1 MSKRKSGR
9 NVHGILLL
17 DKRLGVSSNR
27 ALQEVR
33 HLFNAN
39 KAGHT
44 GSLDPLATG
53 LLPLCF
59 GEATK
64 VSALMLD
71 DNKRYQV
78 LVQLGVMT
86 DTGDAEGIVIETK
99 PVPALSVEEVQAC
112 LQKFTGEIDQIPPMY
127 SALKHNGKKLYE
139 LAREGITIERKARRI
154 RIFELKLLTGSQ
166 AGAWEPDS
174 LTLEV
179 FCSKGTYIRSLAEDI
194 GHTLGCGGTVK
205 ALRRLEAGLFSIEQ
219 ARTIEQLTAMSEQD
233 LFQCLIAVD
242 KPLEALPSV
251 QLSDEQ
257 AISIKYGQSINLPG
271 TPDSS
276 LETWQ
281 GTVRMYHNAIF
292 LGLGEMLLDGK
303 IAPKKLFNMSND

>member
-17 DKRLGVSSNR
+17 DKRLGVSSNK

-33 HLFNAN
+33 RLFNAN

-71 DNKRYQV
+71 DDKRYEV
-78 LVQLGVMT
+78 LIQLGVMT

-99 PVPALSVEEVQAC
+99 SVPTLSEQQLLDC
-112 LQKFTGEIDQIPPMY
+112 LLQFTGPIDQVPPMY
-127 SALKHNGKKLYE
+127 SALKLNGKKLYE
-139 LAREGITIERKARRI
+139 LAREGITVERKARKI
-154 RIFELKLLTGSQ
+154 TIFELILLDF
-166 AGAWEPDS
+166 GADWLRLD
-174 LTLEV
+174 V

-194 GHTLGCGGTVK
+194 GHNLGCGGTVK
-205 ALRRLEAGLFSIEQ
+205 ELRRTRSGQFCIQQ
-219 ARTIEQLTAMSEQD
+219 AWCIEQLAAMD
-233 LFQCLIAVD
+233 PINLNACLINVD
-242 KPLEALPSV
+242 KPLEFMPAV
-251 QLSDEQ
+251 QVSEHQ
-257 AISIKYGQSINLPG
+257 ADCIGFGQSIIVNEQPQV
-271 TPDSS
+271 S
-276 LETWQ
+276 
-281 GTVRMYHNAIF
+281 VRIYHGSAF
-292 LGLGEMLLDGK
+292 LGLGEILMDGK
-303 IAPKKLFNMSND
+303 LAPKKLFNMNN

>member
-9 NVHGILLL
+9 NVHGIVLL

-78 LVQLGVMT
+78 VIQLGVMT

-112 LQKFTGEIDQIPPMY
+112 LRQFTGKIDQIPPMY

-139 LAREGITIERKARRI
+139 LARAGKTVERKARRI
-154 RIFELKLLTGSQ
+154 RIFELKLLDFSK
-166 AGAWEPDS
+166 DS

-242 KPLEALPSV
+242 KPLEAHPSV
-251 QLSDEQ
+251 HLSNEQ
-257 AISIKYGQSINLPG
+257 AISIKYGQSINLLG

>member
-1 MSKRKSGR
+1 
-9 NVHGILLL
+9 
-17 DKRLGVSSNR
+17 LGVSSNR

-33 HLFNAN
+33 YLFNAN

-64 VSALMLD
+64 VSALMLN

-86 DTGDAEGIVIETK
+86 DTGDAEGNIIETK
-99 PVPALSVEEVQAC
+99 PVPDLSIEEIQAC
-112 LQKFTGEIDQIPPMY
+112 LQQFTGEIDQIPPMY
-127 SALKHNGKKLYE
+127 SALKHNGRKLYE
-139 LAREGITIERKARRI
+139 LAREGKTIERKARRI
-154 RIFELKLLTGSQ
+154 TIFELKLLTESP
-166 AGAWEPDS
+166 AEARNPDQ
-174 LTLEV
+174 LRLEV

-194 GHTLGCGGTVK
+194 GHALGCGGTVNE
-205 ALRRLEAGLFSIEQ
+205 LRRLEAGQFSIEH
-219 ARTIEQLTAMSEQD
+219 ARTIEQLTAMSEHD
-233 LFQCLIAVD
+233 LFQSLINVD

-251 QLSDEQ
+251 HLSDAQ
-257 AISIKYGQSINLPG
+257 AISIKYGQSINLA
-271 TPDSS
+271 PDLTSR
-276 LETWQ
+276 LGIWK
-281 GTVRMYHNAIF
+281 GMLRMYHDAVF

-303 IAPKKLFNMSND
+303 IAPKKLFNMNNQ

>member
-9 NVHGILLL
+9 NVHGIVLL

-64 VSALMLD
+64 VSAKMLD
-71 DNKRYQV
+71 YNKRYQV
-78 LVQLGVMT
+78 VIQLGVMT

-99 PVPALSVEEVQAC
+99 PVPELSFEEIQAC
-112 LQKFTGEIDQIPPMY
+112 LRQFTGEIDQIPPMY

-139 LAREGITIERKARRI
+139 LARAGETIERKARRI
-154 RIFELKLLTGSQ
+154 KIFELKLLTGCQ
-166 AGAWEPDS
+166 AGDWEPDQ

-179 FCSKGTYIRSLAEDI
+179 FCTKGTYIRSLAEDI
-194 GHTLGCGGTVK
+194 GRYLGCGGTVK
-205 ALRRLEAGLFSIEQ
+205 ALRRLEAGLFSIEH
-219 ARTIEQLTAMSEQD
+219 ARTIEQLTAMSEHD
-233 LFQCLIAVD
+233 LFQCLINVD

-251 QLSDEQ
+251 HLSDEQ
-257 AISIKYGQSINLPG
+257 AISIRYGQSI
-271 TPDSS
+271 SS
-276 LETWQ
+276 DTTLETLQ
-281 GTVRMYHNAIF
+281 GTVRMYHAAVF

-303 IAPKKLFNMSND
+303 IAPKKLFNMNYQ

>member
-17 DKRLGVSSNR
+17 DKRLGVSSNK

-33 HLFNAN
+33 RLFNAN

-78 LVQLGVMT
+78 VVQLGVMT

-99 PVPALSVEEVQAC
+99 PVPELSIDEIQAC
-112 LQKFTGEIDQIPPMY
+112 LKQFTGEIDQVPPMY

-139 LAREGITIERKARRI
+139 LAREGKTVERKARHI
-154 RIFELKLLTGSQ
+154 TIFELKLLDFSEDQ
-166 AGAWEPDS
+166 
-174 LTLEV
+174 LTLDV

-194 GHTLGCGGTVK
+194 GHMLGCGGTVK
-205 ALRRLEAGLFSIEQ
+205 VLRRLDAGQFSIEN
-219 ARTIEQLTAMSEQD
+219 ARTIEQLTQMDEQS
-233 LFQCLIAVD
+233 LFQCLINVD
-242 KPLEALPSV
+242 KPLETLPAV

-257 AISIKYGQSINLPG
+257 AGRIKQGQSLNHLMIPKK
-271 TPDSS
+271 
-276 LETWQ
+276 Q
-281 GTVRMYHNAIF
+281 GMVRMYNAEVF

-303 IAPKKLFNMSND
+303 LAPKKLFNMVG